1 MNNADT
7 KMKLLAKVYHL
18 KNIREIIQAINIPKK
33 KLTPSN
39 TNISKRNKNT
49 NNKYN

>member
-18 KNIREIIQAINIPKK
+18 QNVREIIQAINIPKK
-33 KLTPSN
+33 NSHHPIL
-39 TNISKRNKNT
+39 IFQ
-49 NNKYN
+49 